1 MPNIE
6 ARTRAQM
13 AKFLPSAIN
22 KATITYRT
30 LTHMNLNEKDAAEY
44 KKHQEA
50 CKVAVAH
57 IHLLVKL
64 ARDVAALETS
74 EPEKAEDDNAML
86 QTLIENAQ
94 KELKEV

>member
-1 MPNIE
+1 MPHKIQS
-6 ARTRAQM
+6 RTRAQI
-13 AKFLPSAIN
+13 AAFLPAAIT
-22 KATITYRT
+22 KALATYKE
-30 LTHMNLNEKDAAEY
+30 LTHIPITREAAEY

-64 ARDVAALETS
+64 ARDVSTLEHGG
-74 EPEKAEDDNAML
+74 KEDGASDQTL

-94 KELKEV
+94 KELKTID

>member
-1 MPNIE
+1 MPHIE
-6 ARTRAQM
+6 ARTRQQLAV
-13 AKFLPSAIN
+13 FLPSAIT
-22 KATITYRT
+22 KALATYRE
-30 LTHMNLNEKDAAEY
+30 LTNIAINKDAAEY

-64 ARDVAALETS
+64 ARDVASLGGADDPKKET
-74 EPEKAEDDNAML
+74 DDSML

-94 KELKEV
+94 KELKEI